1 MNHPA
6 PQAPTRPAGARDPGR
21 VTLAARVR
29 CLAVR
34 VAEIIRAAHSASV
47 PF

>member
-1 MNHPA
+1 VSHPA
-6 PQAPTRPAGARDPGR
+6 PQPPTLHAAARRPGR
-21 VTLAARVR
+21 GGLAGRIR

-34 VAEIIRAAHSASV
+34 VGKIVRAAHSASV

>member
-6 PQAPTRPAGARDPGR
+6 PQAPTRAAGARDPGR
-21 VTLAARVR
+21 STVAARVR

-34 VAEIIRAAHSASV
+34 VAKIIRTAHSASV